1 MSNKTRKLYKGG
13 DPPEEWMSYNPEA
26 VAGKLGDY
34 NVIRENILEAIEEN
48 ERASECIKL
57 FSRTSYNLLVG
68 VYNYWKILKQKKSRG
83 ILNTYIDNPNLMNIL
98 EYVDL
103 DNFPDNFETFC
114 CYKFILQAS
123 EKGNCVDPGKTFEV
137 DVFPPEATLDF
148 YQGQFTQV
156 EAERQ
161 RNIWVTQQVK
171 DILLGNA
178 KGEIGNTRE
187 LFYLLNELFH
197 SDCPSKKSP
206 YYKKRYSVMNIFWT
220 LIWCRAIVNTQ
231 ETMKYITSKSH
242 LKLINKHLFND
253 RTKINVSE
261 IDDRI
266 NMLITIYGAKD
277 IFQIITIPDGD
288 YNDPNFKAVS
298 RGGNAKLSIITG
310 DFESKINICHM
321 GRPKVIPHIAL
332 SKVLN
337 PKYRAVPTGEPV
349 IVMRN
354 DGKPIIKQSDQ
365 VYIDEIKKLQN
376 EFREAKIRGNSGDLT
391 RIIKKFN
398 SLGTFKDKNGL
409 EWVSCI
415 SPCICMTIDKG
426 VTQSCSKT
434 NASCNSTGNYLALP
448 QRERIS
454 RPNVGGVKHPVL
466 SNRELRFLF
475 SEAINKYKINRAA
488 QIRVD
493 PNSIELSNQELRKIL
508 RFKAVP
514 WEIGQWFIRVNPKST
529 SYKVAQQNQSLV
541 TTGISNHARLLMDYF
556 SLFIPFTDYNNKQLL
571 TARLVSSLIQPVHHT
586 FNEVMRS
593 VEYLGIN
600 YDPLLPEV
608 SSVNRL
614 LKEENEEKIRELKK
628 LFGTISYQTIVPYL
642 NQNQYDNLYRN
653 PNDLG
658 IIGDKF
664 TSLEGLYDDA
674 SDFSREYIYPSLESV
689 YSEIKPLY
697 PEGLRRRRV
706 PSSTKGGK
714 TRKRKNIKKRTRK
727 KRT

>member
-13 DPPEEWMSYNPEA
+13 DPPQEWMSYNPEA
-26 VAGKLGDY
+26 VAGKLGEY
-34 NVIRENILEAIEEN
+34 KSIRANILESIEEN

-68 VYNYWKILKQKKSRG
+68 VYNYWRILKQKKSRG
-83 ILNTYIDNPNLMNIL
+83 ILNIYINNPYLMNIL

-103 DNFPDNFETFC
+103 DNFPDSFETFC
-114 CYKFILQAS
+114 CYKFLLKTS
-123 EKGNCVDPGKTFEV
+123 DKGTCVDPGKTYEV
-137 DVFPPEATLDF
+137 DVFPPEATIDF
-148 YQGQFTQV
+148 YRGKNTRKV

-161 RNIWVTQQVK
+161 RNIWVSKQVK

-187 LFYLLNELFH
+187 IFYLLNEFFH

-206 YYKKRYSVMNIFWT
+206 YYKERYSVMNIFWT
-220 LIWCRAIVNTQ
+220 LIWCRALVNSQ
-231 ETMKYITSKSH
+231 ETKKFFTTESH

-332 SKVLN
+332 SGVLN
-337 PKYRAVPTGEPV
+337 PKYRAVPVGEPE
-349 IVMRN
+349 IVMGD
-354 DGKPIIKQSDQ
+354 DGKPVIKQSEE
-365 VYIDEIKKLQN
+365 VYVDKIKKLQN
-376 EFREAKIRGNSGDLT
+376 EFKKAKARRGYGDEM
-391 RIIKKFN
+391 RKIIKKFEL
-398 SLGTFKDKNGL
+398 LGTFTDKNGL

-415 SPCICMTIDKG
+415 SPCVCMTIDKQ
-426 VTQSCSKT
+426 VLVRCSAK
-434 NASCNSTGNYLALP
+434 NASCNNTGNYLALP
-448 QRERIS
+448 QSDRIS
-454 RPNVGGVKHPVL
+454 RPTVGEVKNPVL
-466 SNRELRFLF
+466 SNRELKFIF
-475 SEAINKYKINRAA
+475 SDEIKKKIKNSAA
-488 QIRVD
+488 QLRAD
-493 PNSIELSNQELRKIL
+493 PDSINLSNQQLRRML
-508 RFKAVP
+508 RFKSVP
-514 WEIGQWFIRVNPKST
+514 WEMGQWFIRVNPNST

-556 SLFIPFTDYNNKQLL
+556 SLFIPFTDFNNKQLL

-600 YDPLLPEV
+600 YDPILPEV
-608 SSVNRL
+608 TSVNRL
-614 LKEENEEKIRELKK
+614 LKKENEEKIKELKK

-642 NQNQYDNLYRN
+642 NQDQYDELYRN
-653 PNDLG
+653 PSELGLLGQVRDL
-658 IIGDKF
+658 
-664 TSLEGLYDDA
+664 EHNVE
-674 SDFSREYIYPSLESV
+674 DFRREYIYPSLESV

-714 TRKRKNIKKRTRK
+714 TRKRRNRKKRTRK
-727 KRT
+727 RRT